1 MISVVDYGM
10 GNLRSVVKAFE
21 RLQCPVVVTS
31 SEKYLLKASKIVL
44 PGVGHFAYGMKRID
58 DLHLRPALDFLVREK
73 QVPVLGICLGMQLMT
88 HSSEEGNAEGLKW
101 IQADTVR
108 LNPENLA
115 PGLKIP
121 HMGWNSL
128 GIRKDHPMARH
139 LTGKET
145 FYFVHSFHVRCHNP
159 EDILFTTTYGI
170 EFVSGFSHGHLSGV
184 QFHPEKSHAAGLQMI
199 RGFIKM

>member
-31 SEKYLLKASKIVL
+31 SEKDLLKATKIVL
-44 PGVGHFAYGMKRID
+44 PGVGHFAYGMKKIEG
-58 DLHLRPALDFLVREK
+58 LHLRPVLDFLVQEK

-88 HSSEEGNAEGLKW
+88 LSSEEGNAEGLKW
-101 IQADTVR
+101 IQAETVR
-108 LNPENLA
+108 LDPGNLN

-121 HMGWNSL
+121 HMGWNTL
-128 GIRKDHPMARH
+128 GVRKDHPMARH
-139 LTGKET
+139 LKGMET

-159 EDILFTTTYGI
+159 EDILFTTTYGMD
-170 EFVSGFSHGHLSGV
+170 FVSGFSHRHLTGV

-199 RGFIKM
+199 RGFIGS